1 MKVNIKISTLICVV
15 IFAVLTVTVGSF
27 LPCVRAMA
35 ADKREKYIICID
47 PGHQIRANLSKEA
60 NDPGSKTMKTKVSG
74 GTHGTTTGIP
84 EYKLTLVIGK
94 KLRKELKS
102 RGYKV
107 VMTRTKNDV
116 DISNKERAEYAT
128 KKNADIT
135 IRLHADG
142 AASSEANGASVLC
155 PSSKN
160 PYIASLYK
168 KSKKLSTS
176 VIDSYCNKTG
186 MKNRG
191 IIYSDTMTGLNWSTM
206 PVTLIEMGF
215 MTNPSDDKNMQ
226 KKSFQKKM
234 VAGIADGIDEYF
246 GIKN

>member
-1 MKVNIKISTLICVV
+1 MVKGICQWILYKLLGYKKIITQE
-15 IFAVLTVTVGSF
+15 
-27 LPCVRAMA
+27 LP
-35 ADKREKYIICID
+35 EKYIICID
-47 PGHQIRANLSKEA
+47 PGYQIRANLSKEA
-60 NDPGSKTMKTKVSG
+60 NGPGSKTMKTKVSG

-107 VMTRTKNDV
+107 VMTCTKNDV

-176 VIDSYCNKTG
+176 VIDFYCNKTG
-186 MKNRG
+186 MN
-191 IIYSDTMTGLNWSTM
+191 I
-206 PVTLIEMGF
+206 VTF
-215 MTNPSDDKNMQ
+215 
-226 KKSFQKKM
+226 KSVCLF
-234 VAGIADGIDEYF
+234 
-246 GIKN
+246 IKT